1 MNNVKIERKFKVE
14 KVPNDLEKY
23 EKQEKVKRLHYMK
36 LQPKPF
42 HQIKNGSKEIEMRLY
57 DEKRQK
63 IKVGD
68 RIKFTNIENGETIET
83 TVEKLY
89 VFSSFKELYQKI
101 PTIKLGYQIGEK
113 ADPDDMKQYYL
124 EEEIQKFG
132 VVGIKIKK

>member
-1 MNNVKIERKFKVE
+1 MEEE
-14 KVPNDLEKY
+14 KVT
-23 EKQEKVKRLHYMK
+23 RIHYMK

-101 PTIKLGYQIGEK
+101 PAIKLGYQIGEK